1 MQIISVPFSH
11 SLVETERLKLH
22 CDRDATDRLEFILK
36 DFFFHWKRFV
46 SVWVALMRLKQIR
59 ASYQRPSYKKIWN

>member
-36 DFFFHWKRFV
+36 DFFFSTEKGL
-46 SVWVALMRLKQIR
+46 WVFESR
-59 ASYQRPSYKKIWN
+59 

>member
-36 DFFFHWKRFV
+36 DFFFFFIEKG
-46 SVWVALMRLKQIR
+46 SWVFESR
-59 ASYQRPSYKKIWN
+59 